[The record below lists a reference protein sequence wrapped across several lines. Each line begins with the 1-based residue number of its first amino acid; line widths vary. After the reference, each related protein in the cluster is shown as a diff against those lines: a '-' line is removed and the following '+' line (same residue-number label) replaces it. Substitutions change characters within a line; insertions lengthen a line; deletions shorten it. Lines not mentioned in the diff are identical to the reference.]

1 MSDNNTYKLVCEG
14 IDLVI
19 PVKVLSLKEEQE
31 LYAQIR
37 EKISKTETA
46 FVFHEYKEY
55 LAKKLIIGYE
65 NLLAEYS
72 DGEESD
78 TYQLLIANMYMA
90 ITVAYPPLSL
100 DFVCTDL
107 NTEKFMQAT
116 DLMEPSQFLKNLA
129 ANLKTKLAKET
140 KKKIV
145 KHKIVGPQVLK
156 TKDNFSKLE
165 SQIKNNIIGQD
176 HAVDVV
182 VKHLKLMS
190 TGLTQFSTLFFVG
203 PTGVGKTELSKIIG
217 ERYSGNFFKINCAE
231 YAGAHEYAKLIGS
244 PPGYVGHTDRS
255 LLKEKAEISNKWVFL
270 FDEIEKA
277 DGKFQDFLL
286 SLLDDGTCTDNMGNV
301 LDFSKSLFIFT
312 SNQGV
317 SEIKYASIGFGKSE
331 PSKKAIQSTILE
343 SVKKKFS
350 PEFMNRID
358 DVVFFNSLSRD
369 DVRSIV
375 KLKLKSYPVEIT
387 EQLVDYVIDNSYSY
401 EYGARNVA
409 RYIKNN
415 LATLV
420 ADSILEDNTKKKK
433 QYKLVFPSGRPE
445 VLKSHEEKKSTQESN
460 TGEILEVHVGGE
472 IKTSP
477 QHETGGE
484 ATGSTVR
491 LKDAE
496 RPISINK

>member
-145 KHKIVGPQVLK
+145 R
-156 TKDNFSKLE
+156 
-165 SQIKNNIIGQD
+165 
-176 HAVDVV
+176 
-182 VKHLKLMS
+182 
-190 TGLTQFSTLFFVG
+190 TG
-203 PTGVGKTELSKIIG
+203 
-217 ERYSGNFFKINCAE
+217 
-231 YAGAHEYAKLIGS
+231 
-244 PPGYVGHTDRS
+244 
-255 LLKEKAEISNKWVFL
+255 
-270 FDEIEKA
+270 
-277 DGKFQDFLL
+277 
-286 SLLDDGTCTDNMGNV
+286 
-301 LDFSKSLFIFT
+301 
-312 SNQGV
+312 
-317 SEIKYASIGFGKSE
+317 
-331 PSKKAIQSTILE
+331 KK
-343 SVKKKFS
+343 
-350 PEFMNRID
+350 
-358 DVVFFNSLSRD
+358 
-369 DVRSIV
+369 
-375 KLKLKSYPVEIT
+375 
-387 EQLVDYVIDNSYSY
+387 
-401 EYGARNVA
+401 
-409 RYIKNN
+409 
-415 LATLV
+415 
-420 ADSILEDNTKKKK
+420 
-433 QYKLVFPSGRPE
+433 
-445 VLKSHEEKKSTQESN
+445 
-460 TGEILEVHVGGE
+460 GG
-472 IKTSP
+472 
-477 QHETGGE
+477 
-484 ATGSTVR
+484 
-491 LKDAE
+491 
-496 RPISINK
+496 